1 MIIATLFA
9 ALLAASMYQVEV
21 ADDGST
27 RILGEDGQR
36 REVVIMAVDDY
47 AAVTG
52 AVTHLVGTLNATE
65 DGRVKLHGRRKGMTV
80 YKDGLFAVT
89 EYEDG
94 YRHTEEMVN
103 RRELKAAPKPA
114 NEEWERRRTY
124 ARLTAR
130 RKELETNTLLRRIL
144 ESATNRISREE
155 VAR

>member
-1 MIIATLFA
+1 MITGAIFA

-27 RILGEDGQR
+27 RILGEDGQS

-52 AVTHLVGTLNATE
+52 AITHLVTTMNSTE
-65 DGRVKLHGRRKGMTV
+65 EGRVKLHGRRKGVTV
-80 YKDGLFAVT
+80 YKDGLFTVT

-103 RRELKAAPKPA
+103 RREIKAAPKLK
-114 NEEWERRRTY
+114 NEELEARRTY
-124 ARLTAR
+124 ARLTAKR
-130 RKELETNTLLRRIL
+130 RELETNNLLRRIL